1 MRSAEPPH
9 RQLWVPI
16 KVGLNLRK
24 VDLEVGIGEDGD
36 LRATETVIPGGML
49 SHIGPVDISR
59 RLFKRLRSCENA
71 RSGKLRV
78 HDYGYDWR
86 LHPAHLSAQLL
97 EFLQNLPSNKPATA
111 KSERGATVVAH
122 SLGGLITRHAVN
134 QRPELFKAVIYA
146 GVPTTCVNILG
157 PLRNGDEVLMSSR
170 VLTAQVNFTIRTS
183 FALLPLDG
191 RCFFDKTTKEEYP
204 VDFFDPQTWIENRL
218 SPCVGR
224 PLPPLSAPPKP
235 AGMTGYF
242 SSVTNAFPSFSL
254 PHRKSVSNPKHSG
267 DSMKPTMAGGAAAP
281 GTMDSTAQSSDV
293 AMANGNIATNGTA
306 KDTDDEEYQP
316 SSARTAVTIPR
327 EEAVDYLTR
336 TLATVK
342 KFKEE
347 LAFRVDHDAA
357 NLYPPIA
364 VIYGKLLDRPTF
376 TRLSPRSLILSFCRQ
391 GHSDGFRC

>member
-24 VDLEVGIGEDGD
+24 VDLEVDISEDGD
-36 LRATETVIPGGML
+36 KRATEKVIPGGML
-49 SHIGPVDISR
+49 SHIGPIDISR
-59 RLFKRLRSCENA
+59 RLFKRLRSSENA

-86 LHPAHLSAQLL
+86 LHPAHLSAQLI
-97 EFLQNLPSNKPATA
+97 EFLESLPSNKPGTTQ
-111 KSERGATVVAH
+111 SGRGATVIAH

-134 QRPELFKAVIYA
+134 QRPELFK
-146 GVPTTCVNILG
+146 GVVYCGTPTTCVNILG

-170 VLTAQVNFTIRTS
+170 VLTAQVNFSIRTS
-183 FALLPLDG
+183 YALLPLDG

-204 VDFFDPQTWIENRL
+204 IDFFDPETWIEQRL

-235 AGMTGYF
+235 TGLSGYVNT
-242 SSVTNAFPSFSL
+242 VTSALPSFSL
-254 PHRKSVSNPKHSG
+254 SHHRKKTSSSKKPGESTKATVAGGGVAAP
-267 DSMKPTMAGGAAAP
+267 DSM
-281 GTMDSTAQSSDV
+281 DSAAQSSDV
-293 AMANGNIATNGTA
+293 AMANGNIAGDDA
-306 KDTDDEEYQP
+306 TDVDEYQP
-316 SSARTAVTIPR
+316 VSVRTAVTLPR
-327 EEAVDYLTR
+327 EEAIAYLTR

-347 LAFRVDHDAA
+347 LAFNIEHDAA
-357 NLYPPIA
+357 NLYPPVA
-364 VIYGKLLDRPTF
+364 VIYGESSFMRGVKERKKNLRLL
-376 TRLSPRSLILSFCRQ
+376 RSQLFLVVGWVC
-391 GHSDGFRC
+391 